1 MSGQRINWIDQAR
14 GLSIILVVIMHSTL
28 GVEKAMGVEGWMHH
42 VVAYATPFRIPAF
55 FLISGLLL
63 ATALRKPL
71 AEFIDKR
78 VVTLLYLY
86 VVWLT
91 IQFGFKAPGMVGELG
106 ASGTLAAYLKAFV
119 QPFGTLWFIY
129 VLPIFFLI
137 SRATMHLP
145 KFAVLG
151 VGLIANLAPIHT
163 GWLAIDESAAF
174 FFYFF
179 LGHVA
184 APYIQHLVDW
194 VTENSKVAML
204 GISAWAIGH
213 GLLLGY
219 AALPVVHV
227 VFALA
232 GAMALIT
239 VAALLRYLPG
249 MELLRWIGRNTI
261 VVYLGFFL
269 PMAIARTMMIKL
281 GFISDIGTISLL
293 TTISAILGAVIMY
306 VVADKLRLAQFFYRK
321 PNFVLSKSYLGLERR
336 NTPRTNP

>member
-71 AEFIDKR
+71 GEFLDKR

-91 IQFGFKAPGMVGELG
+91 IQFGFKAPGMIGEMG
-106 ASGTLAAYLKAFV
+106 ASGTLFAYLKGFV

-129 VLPIFFLI
+129 VLPIFFVI

-145 KFAVLG
+145 KLAVLG

-163 GWLAIDESAAF
+163 GWLVIDGSASFFF
-174 FFYFF
+174 FFY

-184 APYIQHLVDW
+184 APHIQNLVDW
-194 VTENSKVAML
+194 VMENSKVALL
-204 GISAWAIGH
+204 GLIAWAIGH

-219 AALPVVHV
+219 AAMPNIHV
-227 VFALA
+227 AFALA
-232 GAMALIT
+232 GATALIT
-239 VAALLRYLPG
+239 IAALLRYLPG
-249 MELLRWIGRNTI
+249 MDLLRWIGRNTI

-269 PMAIARTMMIKL
+269 PMAIARTVLIKV
-281 GFISDIGTISLL
+281 GIIGDVGTISML
-293 TTISAILGAVIMY
+293 TSVSAILGAIIMY

-321 PNFVLSKSYLGLERR
+321 PAFVFSQAYLGLERR
-336 NTPRTNP
+336 NTPRTEP

>member
-1 MSGQRINWIDQAR
+1 MNGQRINWIDQAR

-28 GVEKAMGVEGWMHH
+28 GVEKAMGVEGWMHQ

-71 AEFIDKR
+71 REFVDKR

-91 IQFGFKAPGMVGELG
+91 IQFGFKAPGLISEMG
-106 ASGTLAAYLKAFV
+106 ATATLLAYLKAFV

-137 SRATMHLP
+137 SRATLQLP
-145 KFAVLG
+145 KLAVLG
-151 VGLIANLAPIHT
+151 VGLIATLAPIHT
-163 GWLAIDESAAF
+163 GWMVIDESAAF
-174 FFYFF
+174 FFYFY

-184 APYIQHLVDW
+184 APLIQRLVDW
-194 VTENSKVAML
+194 VTENSKIALL
-204 GISAWAIGH
+204 GLAAWAIGH
-213 GLLLGY
+213 GLLLGF
-219 AALPVVHV
+219 AATPVVHV
-227 VFALA
+227 GFALA
-232 GAMALIT
+232 GAVALIT
-239 VAALLRYLPG
+239 IAALLRYLPG

-269 PMAIARTMMIKL
+269 PMAIARTVMIKL
-281 GFISDIGTISLL
+281 GVIGDVGTISLL
-293 TTISAILGAVIMY
+293 TTVSAILGAIIMY

-321 PNFVLSKSYLGLERR
+321 PNFVFSQSYLGIERR
-336 NTPRTNP
+336 NTPRTNR